1 MTFVG
6 DQFMGIVTLTV
17 VCCLYFIIEGNAKF
31 QLEVS
36 ENKDLNFYLNVNLD
50 IHSFF
55 DSSNYLGPT
64 LHDTVCSGCASVNK
78 LGQYAYACI
87 V

>member
-36 ENKDLNFYLNVNLD
+36 ENKDLNFYLNVNGVLE
-50 IHSFF
+50 IL
-55 DSSNYLGPT
+55 YL
-64 LHDTVCSGCASVNK
+64 LHLILVTCFNVK
-78 LGQYAYACI
+78 I
-87 V
+87 

>member
-17 VCCLYFIIEGNAKF
+17 VCCLYFIIEGNGKF

-36 ENKDLNFYLNVNLD
+36 ENKNLNFYLNVNGVLK
-50 IHSFF
+50 IL
-55 DSSNYLGPT
+55 YL
-64 LHDTVCSGCASVNK
+64 LHLILVTCFNVK
-78 LGQYAYACI
+78 I
-87 V
+87 

>member
-36 ENKDLNFYLNVNLD
+36 ENKDLNFFPSEFMNLL
-50 IHSFF
+50 FF
-55 DSSNYLGPT
+55 S
-64 LHDTVCSGCASVNK
+64 
-78 LGQYAYACI
+78 QEF
-87 V
+87 